1 MMNRV
6 HNFSAGPAALPQ
18 EVLEQAAAEMLD
30 WQGRGVSV
38 MEISHRSAEF
48 MAMAAQAE
56 QDFRDLLDIPDNYR
70 VLFMQGGATLQFAM
84 VALNLLGHNNR
95 ADYLN
100 TGHWSTKAIKEAR
113 RFGEVNVVASSEDLN
128 FTTIPDRAI
137 WQLDPTAAYFH
148 YTPNETIGGL
158 EFHDIPEVGDV
169 PLVADMSSTI
179 LSRPID
185 VSRFGLIYAGAQ
197 KNMGPA
203 GLTVVI
209 VRDDLLGAAVD
220 ACPTLMN
227 YQNIA
232 DHDSMLN
239 TPPTYSWYL
248 TGLVFQW
255 LKRHGGVKVMAERNQ
270 RKADKLYQAID
281 NSDFYS
287 NNIDSRY
294 RSRMN
299 VPFRLGAE
307 DLNDEFL
314 KQAASHQLF
323 YLKGHKIVGGMRAS
337 LYNAVQES
345 SVDALIQFMA
355 YFERQHG

>member
-38 MEISHRSAEF
+38 MEISHRSAEY

-84 VALNLLGHNNR
+84 VGLNLLGHNNR

-158 EFHDIPEVGDV
+158 EFHDIPDVGDV

-255 LKRHGGVKVMAERNQ
+255 LKRHGGVKVMAEQNQ

-287 NNIDSRY
+287 NNIDPRY

-299 VPFRLGAE
+299 VPFRLGSE